1 MIDRQTDTAVA
12 ELPVPEVPEPSRADW
27 IGWVPW
33 LVALAFVGFSLLLL
47 GFGSKL
53 RKENNDL
60 AQRLAETEYAFS
72 ELQNLQ
78 ASLQH
83 KLTRVETNYSGRV
96 ADLQKQLVQK
106 NQEQERQKLEIE
118 TRASDAAQAR
128 KQLKTLQNQLV
139 SNTAELDRLSQQVSG
154 VNTPDVNN
162 LGQTKMGLLLPTPDG
177 PPAASAAVVYDLRD
191 QSGILV
197 TENLT
202 PLPPDRD
209 YQLWLFDTTII
220 GGGPV
225 SGGTFRVNERG
236 SLRTEYKPNTT
247 LRSPDRFAISIERKG
262 GVAAPQGRFV
272 LTSN

>member
-12 ELPVPEVPEPSRADW
+12 ELPVPEVPEPTRGDRL
-27 IGWVPW
+27 GWVPW
-33 LVALAFVGFSLLLL
+33 IVALAFVGVSLMLL
-47 GFGSKL
+47 GFGSRL

-60 AQRLAETEYAFS
+60 AQRLADTEYAFS
-72 ELQNLQ
+72 ELQNQQ

-83 KLTRVETNYSGRV
+83 KLSRVETNYSTRV

-106 NQEQERQKLEIE
+106 NQEQERQKIEIE

-128 KQLKTLQNQLV
+128 KQLKTLENQLA

-154 VNTPDVNN
+154 VNSPNQDSFS
-162 LGQTKMGLLLPTPDG
+162 QTRLGLLLPTPDG
-177 PPAASAAVVYDLRD
+177 PPAASATALYDLHEQR
-191 QSGILV
+191 GLLV

-209 YQLWLFDTTII
+209 YQLWLLEP
-220 GGGPV
+220 GALGPI
-225 SGGTFRVNERG
+225 SGGTFRVSERG
-236 SLRTEYKPNTT
+236 SVRTEYKTAT
-247 LRSPDRFAISIERKG
+247 QLRSPERFAISIERKG
-262 GVAAPQGRFV
+262 GAAAPQGRFV